1 MSWGSG
7 ANAWGPEKEDKFT
20 KPNHWDGM
28 LEVRFPFKSMK
39 NQIKSIQII
48 GGWSARGGP
57 PWSDPIRSS
66 VCNPYR
72 PGERV

>member
-28 LEVRFPFKSMK
+28 LEVRFPFKTFSK
-39 NQIKSIQII
+39 KHYIHLHQFKSIQIY
-48 GGWSARGGP
+48 SNSFKSNQRK
-57 PWSDPIRSS
+57 SS
-66 VCNPYR
+66 PR
-72 PGERV
+72 